1 MKHLRRFSLWI
12 SIGLL
17 AAMLSPARAAAPAAE
32 KWFVIVIAD
41 VPVGYIHDMSSRK
54 SGPAA
59 EILVYSSEMRLVL
72 NRLGHKVEMR
82 FLTVSEETPDGRL
95 LRETYEMQAS
105 LVATRTEAVV
115 KDGRIEFRSETGGKT
130 YDRTI
135 PYTGTLLGQEGIRL
149 LSQKKLHKPGD
160 AVDFQTFSP
169 EIEAVV
175 RGTRKFLSAETIDLN
190 GTSLPT
196 IKIEET
202 IESAGV
208 KSTGWLDEN
217 HEVVRQDMPTPFGPS
232 VFVLADRAS
241 ALRAAEGGALPAEM
255 FERSIIRTNVRIP
268 QARALA
274 TLRVRLTARDADI
287 AWPGF
292 KGPDISV
299 ISREGTSLT
308 LELRRRRPPK
318 SVPFPVPETEGLREY
333 FRPNAYV
340 QSDLPDIRKLAGEV
354 IGGEADLFK
363 AAMKLRRWV
372 ADNMTFDLGIAL
384 APSSE
389 IFANRRGTCLGYA
402 TILATLARA
411 VGIPSRVVMGYAYAL
426 GMFGGHA
433 WTEIRVGEEWIPI
446 DAALPSDGPAD
457 AARIPLGASSFA
469 EGGGSFGAGPG
480 IQILGRI
487 DITVLGF
494 TESGR
499 RDVIVP
505 DNAVPHRLDGDVYAN
520 PWLGVELAKPPDFKF
535 SGTDFVWPSAVVAAV
550 EGAGGVRAELQEQYL
565 PPWKTGEAA
574 AADIFKRLKIAE
586 APVRRDLGPLPG
598 YLSATAAPTGSSA
611 TQDNPVGAVVADRA
625 AFVVI
630 DGGEAWVLVAEGP
643 GAPALLEKLASGL
656 KIGLRK

>member
-12 SIGLL
+12 LLGLL
-17 AAMLSPARAAAPAAE
+17 AASLSPARAAAPAAE

-72 NRLGHKVEMR
+72 NRLGTKVEMR

-149 LSQKKLHKPGD
+149 LSQKKLRKPGD
-160 AVDFQTFSP
+160 TVDFQTFSP

-190 GTSLPT
+190 GTSLPA

-274 TLRVRLTARDADI
+274 TLRARLTARDPDI

-292 KGPDISV
+292 EGPDVSV
-299 ISREGTSLT
+299 ISRDGKSLT

-340 QSDLPDIRKLAGEV
+340 QSDSADVRKLAREV
-354 IGGEADLFK
+354 IGGEPDLFK

-372 ADNMTFDLGIAL
+372 ADNMTFDLGIVL

-402 TILATLARA
+402 TLLATLARA
-411 VGIPSRVVMGYAYAL
+411 AGIPSRVVLGYVYAL

-433 WTEIRVGEEWIPI
+433 WTEVRVGEEWVPI

-520 PWLGVELAKPPDFKF
+520 PWLGVELGKPPGFKF
-535 SGTDFVWPSAVVAAV
+535 TGTDSVWPSAVVAAV
-550 EGAGGVRAELQEQYL
+550 EGAGGERAELQEQYL
-565 PPWKTGEAA
+565 APWKTGASA
-574 AADIFKRLKIAE
+574 AADVFKRLKIAE
-586 APVRRDLGPLPG
+586 APVNKNLGPLSG
-598 YLSATAAPTGSSA
+598 FLSATP
-611 TQDNPVGAVVADRA
+611 DRA
-625 AFVVI
+625 ALVVL
-630 DGGEAWVLVAEGP
+630 DGVEAWVLVVEGP

-656 KIGLRK
+656 KIGRRN